1 MRLLHAAFF
10 LTLAIAPLL
19 FAHPG
24 AAIAV
29 GGDGR
34 VYFVDT
40 GGGNFVIERN
50 GKIVRLEG
58 PAFHWFALD
67 PQSRFRATRWPSLRD
82 AEFRSA
88 GTNPTLVL
96 SSDFPVAIG
105 TDGRF
110 YFPERVAG
118 DRIRIVGIDPSG
130 ARSVLATLPPVLR
143 GGRAVPWLNGLVAGP
158 RGGLY
163 YSEDRAVK
171 RIDPR
176 GRVSTVAANI
186 TVPNC
191 TVIPGV
197 GPDEGPYL
205 RGLAIAAD
213 GSIYVAAA
221 GCGALLKIDPKG
233 KSSVVLRTTAPWSP
247 TAVAIANGEVY
258 VLEYTNTASDDRREW
273 MPRVR
278 KIARNGAVTM
288 LGGIVHR

>member
-1 MRLLHAAFF
+1 MRLLRATLFLAF
-10 LTLAIAPLL
+10 AISPLL
-19 FAHPG
+19 SAHPG

-29 GGDGR
+29 AGDGR

-67 PQSRFRATRWPSLRD
+67 PQNRFRATRWPSLPD

-88 GTNPTLVL
+88 DTNPTLVL

-110 YFPERVAG
+110 YFPQRVDG
-118 DRIRIVGIDPSG
+118 DRIRIVGIQPSG
-130 ARSVLATLPPVLR
+130 ARAALATLPPVLS
-143 GGRAVPWLNGLVAGP
+143 GGRAVPWLNGLTAGP

-163 YSEDRAVK
+163 YTENSAVK
-171 RIDPR
+171 RIDPQ
-176 GRVSTVAANI
+176 GRVSTVAANV

-191 TVIPGV
+191 TATPGI
-197 GPDEGPYL
+197 GPKLRPYL

-213 GSIYVAAA
+213 GSIYVAAS

-233 KSSVVLRTTAPWSP
+233 KSSVILRTTAPWSP
-247 TAVAIANGEVY
+247 TAVAVANGEVY
-258 VLEYTNTASDDRREW
+258 VLEYSNTASDDRREW

-278 KIARNGAVTM
+278 KISRTGAVTM
-288 LGGIVHR
+288 LGGITRR